1 MSYSFE
7 EIMAYHPDNKD
18 VYEEIKKNLSVMVPF
33 VGAGLT
39 QFAYCS
45 WGKALDE
52 LAGKITDKKNCNQV
66 KKLIK
71 SGDYLDAAQ
80 RLEDLRTKTNLAR
93 DLVHLFSKER
103 LMEKQSVLYKQAI
116 YLLPKLF
123 SGLVLTTNFD
133 ETLEY
138 VYQECGLP
146 LIESHPGHSELLEQL
161 LRGDRNRGLF
171 KFHGTI
177 KGDYI
182 EYDNIVFTKQQYERH
197 YKKDSALVR
206 DLENCIKKKII
217 LFLGCSLGK
226 DLTMDVLQGAM
237 QQGDYYYAILSCKKR
252 ERDAKITELGKKQ
265 IRVILYED
273 GRHEAVRVI
282 LEHLLEEIDP
292 NTYKMLSYHEGALSN
307 EDLAQR
313 FSYDADIVPFVG
325 RDQEQKELKGFLGD
339 SKIPFRWWAITGPG
353 GAGKSRLAFEFKKQI
368 CAEWDVHYLVPEEYG
383 KLFELSDRLTR
394 KTLIIADYVQEHAQ
408 ELGMWMEGLNERA
421 HSLPLRV
428 LLVEREGRKEAE
440 SANEKG
446 QLYLDTAW
454 EKQLYNRVRHEQ
466 KLRKVC
472 FKEGFLNLLP
482 LSDLHLKEII
492 QNYASALKGG
502 HKALSD
508 KTIDILYQKLKEIDP
523 DLCRPLYAMFLT
535 DVFLDGKEPE
545 HWNQKDVLDYVLER
559 EEKRLDFRI
568 AHVTGAIKGDK
579 KLLATCRLLLCL
591 ATVFQNIKIKDLR
604 ELCPEEWEII
614 ETKAENFETPE
625 ALLEQIGIAVL
636 EPGKDRVLALRPDLI
651 GEYFVYQWLIQQ
663 KKETVE
669 YFFRV
674 AWQPLP
680 WIIVFYDRMFRD
692 YGYLINTTPEHW
704 EVMLPDVSLILE
716 ENIYFYSAI
725 LSDAAY
731 YCNSLCQC
739 QRIVSLLETVASK
752 YPQILETVDWL
763 ADGLFYLSCKQE
775 ESGVQETIGKLEKL
789 AEKNPENL
797 EITVEFSKGL
807 FNLSCEQKESG
818 AQETIGK
825 LEKLAEK
832 NPENPEIAVVLA
844 KGLANL
850 TSKQKESGAQ
860 ETIGKLEK
868 LAEKNPENPEIAITL
883 AKGLVN
889 LTGKQKEDGVQETI
903 GKLEKLAEKN
913 PEITIEL
920 AKGLVN
926 LSYVQEESRMQ
937 ETIGKLEKLVE
948 KNPENL
954 EILEILNMLKS

>member
-7 EIMAYHPDNKD
+7 EIMAYHPGNKD
-18 VYEEIKKNLSVMVPF
+18 VYEDIKKNLSVMVPF
-33 VGAGLT
+33 VGAGFT

-52 LAGKITDKKNCNQV
+52 LAGKITDKKNFNQV

-103 LMEKQSVLYKQAI
+103 LMEKQSVLHKQAI

-206 DLENCIKKKII
+206 DLENCIKNKII

-237 QQGDYYYAILSCKKR
+237 QQGDDYYAILSCKKR
-252 ERDAKITELGKKQ
+252 ERDTKITELGNKQ

-292 NTYKMLSYHEGALSN
+292 NTYKMLSYHEGALSD
-307 EDLAQR
+307 EDFVQR

-339 SKIPFRWWAITGPG
+339 SKVPFRWWAITGPG

-368 CAEWDVHYLVPEEYG
+368 CSEWDVHYLVAEEYG

-394 KTLIIADYVQEHAQ
+394 KTLIIADYVQEHSQ

-421 HSLPLRV
+421 HSFPLRV

-446 QLYLDTAW
+446 QLYRDTAW
-454 EKQLYNRVRHEQ
+454 EKQLYDRVRHEQ

-472 FKEGFLNLLP
+472 FKESFLNLLP

-535 DVFLDGKEPE
+535 DAFLDGKEPE

-591 ATVFQNIKIKDLR
+591 ATVSQNIKIKDLR

-636 EPGKDRVLALRPDLI
+636 EPGKDRVLALCPDLI

-663 KKETVE
+663 KEE
-669 YFFRV
+669 IAENFFRA
-674 AWQPLP
+674 AWQQPVSSL
-680 WIIVFYDRMFRD
+680 IFFDRMFQD
-692 YGYLINTTPEHW
+692 YSYLLNATPEHW
-704 EVMLPDVSLILE
+704 EVLLPKNFLISLKITV
-716 ENIYFYSAI
+716 YYSVLLAN
-725 LSDAAY
+725 AVN
-731 YCNSLCQC
+731 YCMSICRC
-739 QRIVSLLETVASK
+739 TRMVSLLETIVSD
-752 YPQILETVDWL
+752 YPEILEV
-763 ADGLFYLSCKQE
+763 
-775 ESGVQETIGKLEKL
+775 
-789 AEKNPENL
+789 
-797 EITVEFSKGL
+797 
-807 FNLSCEQKESG
+807 
-818 AQETIGK
+818 
-825 LEKLAEK
+825 
-832 NPENPEIAVVLA
+832 
-844 KGLANL
+844 
-850 TSKQKESGAQ
+850 
-860 ETIGKLEK
+860 
-868 LAEKNPENPEIAITL
+868 
-883 AKGLVN
+883 
-889 LTGKQKEDGVQETI
+889 
-903 GKLEKLAEKN
+903 
-913 PEITIEL
+913 TIEL
-920 AKGLVN
+920 AKGLFN
-926 LSYVQEESRMQ
+926 LSNMQDERKAQ
-937 ETIGKLEKLVE
+937 ETIGRLEKLVE
-948 KNPENL
+948 KNSENSEIAVIFARGLVNFINKQNERGAQETIGRLERLVERNPDNPEIVVNL
-954 EILEILNMLKS
+954 AIGLFNLSCGQDERGIQETNEKLEQLAEKNSKNPEVLKIFDMLKSKCRNLESSISIKK